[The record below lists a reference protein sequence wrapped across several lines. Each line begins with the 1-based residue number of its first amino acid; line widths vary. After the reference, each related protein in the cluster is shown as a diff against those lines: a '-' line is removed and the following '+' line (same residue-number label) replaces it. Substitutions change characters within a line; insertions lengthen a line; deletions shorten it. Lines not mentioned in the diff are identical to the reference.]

1 MPNKDRPIIRLKG
14 RVTVVPDNVTKRQDR
29 MIDANQ
35 DPLVEVGVVDALL
48 PCRRF
53 DISYKI
59 AVLDSVSPSLEF
71 LLRLIKTAPGI
82 EEDSAAAFFGY
93 TPTEMAYVINEA
105 ITPGYVQRKDGRL
118 WLALAGEQLFKEN
131 EQEPLIYSVES
142 RRRSHGFD
150 LLSVA
155 PQPSRGLDSVEFMLP
170 ELPIPSQVATG
181 NVADK
186 LSDQFSRF
194 FHELSDRADR
204 EQTQRRG
211 LYSIDGIV
219 PRDRFQTPVRIRAFV
234 HASNPHLIEKI
245 DLGSWRPEH
254 EVADRSEIEQSAS
267 MLFENTKTSLNALRA
282 GEAYQILIDLAPDF
296 LKEFV
301 VRDGLSVRR
310 YWNEAVRRA
319 GEPRKDR
326 KTIALIGPLSL
337 EKNIARLSA
346 VLEYGLG
353 EHLVKPRHVISVAP
367 HIPYWG
373 GTTLVRDLLN
383 LMRKKMATS
392 EEDGSDLK
400 AVCLAAGK
408 PEKYVEKTYDRM
420 GKSER
425 PEFPAALELLLVPKT
440 MMAAIVHA
448 PIGAATGYPVALG
461 FASFEGSV
469 INRAEALIGD
479 RLAGFDLP
487 EDLFLELQG
496 SLARQQ

>member
-1 MPNKDRPIIRLKG
+1 MANQQRPIIRLKG
-14 RVTVVPDNVTKRQDR
+14 RVNAAQDNVAP
-29 MIDANQ
+29 IE

-53 DISYKI
+53 DISYKV

-71 LLRLIKTAPGI
+71 LLRLVKAAPGI
-82 EEDSAAAFFGY
+82 EEENVGAFFGY
-93 TPTEMAYVINEA
+93 TSTEMDYVLNEA
-105 ITPGYVQRKDGRL
+105 FTPGYLQRKHGRL
-118 WLALAGEQLFKEN
+118 WLEPAGEQLFKEN
-131 EQEPLIYSVES
+131 EQEPVIYSVES

-155 PQPSRGLDSVEFMLP
+155 PQPPRGLDAVEFTLP
-170 ELPIPSQVATG
+170 ELPIPSQVETG
-181 NVADK
+181 NTTDK
-186 LSDQFSRF
+186 LRDQFSRF

-211 LYSIDGIV
+211 LYSIDGITA
-219 PRDRFQTPVRIRAFV
+219 RDRFQTPVRIRAFV

-267 MLFENTKTSLNALRA
+267 MLFENAKISLNALSA
-282 GEAYQILIDLAPDF
+282 DGAYQILVDLAPDF
-296 LKEFV
+296 LKEFA

-310 YWNEAVRRA
+310 YWKEAVGRA

-326 KTIALIGPLSL
+326 KTIALTGSLSL

-346 VLEYGLG
+346 VLEYGLA
-353 EHLVKPRHVISVAP
+353 EHLAKPRHLISIAP
-367 HIPYWG
+367 HIPHWG
-373 GTTLVRDLLN
+373 GTTLVRDLLKV
-383 LMRKKMATS
+383 MRKKMAS
-392 EEDGSDLK
+392 PEEDGSDLK

-408 PEKYVEKTYDRM
+408 PERYVEKTYDQI

-425 PEFPAALELLLVPKT
+425 PEFPAALELLVVPKT
-440 MMAAIVHA
+440 MVAAVVHA
-448 PIGAATGYPVALG
+448 PIGAANGYPVALG

-469 INRAEALIGD
+469 INGAESLIGD
-479 RLAGFDLP
+479 RLADFDFQ
-487 EDLFLELQG
+487 EDIFSELQA
-496 SLARQQ
+496 SLAR